1 MRHAVRIARSP
12 GMERRRIREG
22 NSATL
27 WREWRNSPRSRAPG
41 PPGGAARNLLDDDL
55 QALADTGNAPFKRD
69 SRIVM
74 EASQARTDL
83 EGTTLGRYRLI
94 VGLGHG
100 GMAVVHLAVMHAQ
113 AGFNKLLVIKQ
124 IHERYTVDPEVL
136 GMFLD
141 EARLAARLNHPNVVQ
156 TNEVGQ
162 DGERHFLTMEYLDGQ
177 PLNRIVWRMS
187 GRGGLPLNLHL
198 RVLADVLAGLDYA
211 HDLAD
216 YDGAPLGVVHRDVT
230 PHNVFVTYDGA
241 VKVVDFG
248 IAKARDSATHTKV
261 GIIKGKIAYMAP
273 EQARGETVD
282 RRADIFAVGV
292 MLWEAI
298 TGARPWKGQ
307 SELTILKSLLAG
319 QFPSARAQCPGIPAP
334 LEAIL
339 LKAIA
344 CDRRV
349 RYATAAELQADI
361 EAYLETTGRPPEQ
374 RELGRLVSTHFQ
386 AERAKIKTVIEEQLR
401 LLERAPQGAA
411 IPLPII
417 EHPSTSASD
426 PGDEEL
432 VVPWF
437 PPTPVPRASSPGPT
451 QLAINVPTTFIKRPH
466 TRRALLVRA
475 AALLAG
481 AALFTTIGISL
492 RKALPKVEA
501 ATPAA
506 SIATAAT
513 LAPAT
518 STVELRLSASPPGAR
533 IFLDGVPLASNPW
546 RGGVAR
552 DEAPHRIWIEAPGF
566 LPWTESVILDK
577 DRTVDVVLTG
587 ELAAAEA
594 HSARAPDAPASPGP
608 GPSHAYGKQRHV
620 DAENPYHP

>member
-1 MRHAVRIARSP
+1 M
-12 GMERRRIREG
+12 
-22 NSATL
+22 
-27 WREWRNSPRSRAPG
+27 
-41 PPGGAARNLLDDDL
+41 D
-55 QALADTGNAPFKRD
+55 
-69 SRIVM
+69 
-74 EASQARTDL
+74 ASQAQT
-83 EGTTLGRYRLI
+83 EIAGTSLGRYRLI

-113 AGFNKLLVIKQ
+113 GGFNKLLVIKQ

-141 EARLAARLNHPNVVQ
+141 EARLAARLSHPNVVQ

-177 PLNRIVWRMS
+177 PLNRIVWRMN
-187 GRGGLPLNLHL
+187 GRGGLPLHLHL
-198 RVLADVLAGLDYA
+198 RVLGDVLGGLHYA
-211 HDLAD
+211 HELAD

-230 PHNVFVTYDGA
+230 PHNVFVTYDGT

-273 EQARGETVD
+273 EQARGESVD

-292 MLWEAI
+292 MLWEAV
-298 TGARPWKGQ
+298 TGARPWKGL
-307 SELTILKSLLAG
+307 SELIILKSLLAG
-319 QFPSARAQCPGIPAP
+319 QFPSARALNPGIPAR

-339 LKAIA
+339 LKALA
-344 CDRRV
+344 SDRKS
-349 RYATAAELQADI
+349 RYATAAEFQADI
-361 EAYLETTGRPPEQ
+361 EAYLDTTGKAPEQ
-374 RELGRLVSTHFQ
+374 RELGKLVSTHFQ

-411 IPLPII
+411 IPVPVI
-417 EHPSTSASD
+417 EHPITSSSD

-432 VVPWF
+432 VVPWT
-437 PPTPVPRASSPGPT
+437 PPRGSNTPPGPT
-451 QLAINVPTTFIKRPH
+451 RLSINVPKRFVERPRP
-466 TRRALLVRA
+466 RRAVVVRALALLV
-475 AALLAG
+475 G
-481 AALFTTIGISL
+481 AAMFTAIGISL

-501 ATPAA
+501 ATPPASVASLASGAA
-506 SIATAAT
+506 PATV
-513 LAPAT
+513 APAT

-546 RGGVAR
+546 RGGLAR

-566 LPWTESVILDK
+566 LPWTESVTLDK

-587 ELAAAEA
+587 EPAVADAR
-594 HSARAPDAPASPGP
+594 SARTPDMHLGP
-608 GPSHAYGKQRHV
+608 GRASGKQRHV
-620 DAENPYHP
+620 DADNPYRP